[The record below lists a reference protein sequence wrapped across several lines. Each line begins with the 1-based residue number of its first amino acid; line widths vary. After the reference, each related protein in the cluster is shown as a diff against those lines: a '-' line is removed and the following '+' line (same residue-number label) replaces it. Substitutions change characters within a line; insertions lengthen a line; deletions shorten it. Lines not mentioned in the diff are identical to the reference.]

1 MVSRGRVAV
10 VVLVHTQ
17 TLLRDAHGESTLTL
31 VSHAHICS
39 NTEARAH
46 AGIQTRVYAHAY
58 VHAHTHVHARSYTQ
72 TRAPSLRAAIERRAL
87 AQLQVL
93 QVSQRLQVS
102 ALCAFVLH
110 HLISPNTLPTSLRK
124 FISEIWW
131 CSARLRQIYRQTLR
145 PLVQFL
151 ELSSPD

>member
-1 MVSRGRVAV
+1 MHTGK
-10 VVLVHTQ
+10 VHLHLSVMRTFAQ
-17 TLLRDAHGESTLTL
+17 TLKHVRTQAYKHVCTHMRTYTRTHTCTL
-31 VSHAHICS
+31 
-39 NTEARAH
+39 
-46 AGIQTRVYAHAY
+46 
-58 VHAHTHVHARSYTQ
+58 AHTRKHVHARSGQ
-72 TRAPSLRAAIERRAL
+72 PLKGEHL

-102 ALCAFVLH
+102 ALCAFALH
-110 HLISPNTLPTSLRK
+110 HLISPNTLPASLRK

-131 CSARLRQIYRQTLR
+131 CSARLRQIYQQTLR

>member
-17 TLLRDAHGESTLTL
+17 TLLRCTRGKYTYT

-46 AGIQTRVYAHAY
+46 AGIQTHVYAHAY
-58 VHAHTHVHARSYTQ
+58 VHARSYTQ
-72 TRAPSLRAAIERRAL
+72 TRARSLRAAIERRAL
-87 AQLQVL
+87 PQLQVL

-102 ALCAFVLH
+102 ALCAFALH
-110 HLISPNTLPTSLRK
+110 HLISPNTLPTSLRT